1 MFEKYIEQKEQN
13 LADQINLTA
22 DYVNLF
28 EMIFNPKIEQAYK
41 SYFSAEV
48 DWWLYEEQIAR
59 TSNLRFN
66 FDDPKLNSFLQQM
79 DELYKKNARFST
91 VSLPLVIVLPSKHV

>member
-1 MFEKYIEQKEQN
+1 MGVIMFEKYIEQKEQN

-41 SYFSAEV
+41 SYS
-48 DWWLYEEQIAR
+48 
-59 TSNLRFN
+59 
-66 FDDPKLNSFLQQM
+66 M
-79 DELYKKNARFST
+79 
-91 VSLPLVIVLPSKHV
+91 